1 MINIY
6 NQSALTYL
14 KNTEANIHNVLIM
27 ASNFN
32 IRDSNWDSLYSLYSS
47 YSDILFEIMDS
58 FDLSLSLSIQ
68 QVST

>member
-6 NQSALTYL
+6 NQSALMYL